1 VSRDSVPYEPAP
13 AAIELSATRD
23 GVRAVEQAAALLHAF
38 TPSEPQHG
46 ARDLA
51 ERFGMTKSTVQRIL
65 ASLESTGLLDFDE
78 RTRRYSLGV
87 GLLRIAGPF
96 LRDNDLVQA
105 ARGPMTWLR
114 DLADETVTLSIA
126 VRTSRMT
133 ISELESSYE
142 LRFATV
148 IGHPYSLRPG
158 VIGRVLLA
166 GMDKDE
172 LEWTIAAILREE
184 ANDDHSRG
192 QPQVDEATLRSSV
205 AQAAADGY
213 ATSPSEWLPG
223 ATGVAVPVRWND
235 RLVAALSLYGP
246 DIRMTSERVVELL
259 PALKTAASE
268 ISLRVARR
276 STEHDD

>member
-1 VSRDSVPYEPAP
+1 V
-13 AAIELSATRD
+13 ELPGTRD

-38 TPSEPQHG
+38 TPGEPQHG
-46 ARDLA
+46 ARELA
-51 ERFGMTKSTVQRIL
+51 ERFGMGKSTVQRIL

-133 ISELESSYE
+133 ISELQSSYE

-166 GMDKDE
+166 GMDAEE

-184 ANDDHSRG
+184 ANDENSG
-192 QPQVDEATLRSSV
+192 QPPVDEAMLRSSV

-246 DIRMTSERVVELL
+246 DIRMTSGRVVELL

-268 ISLRVARR
+268 ISLSVART

>member
-1 VSRDSVPYEPAP
+1 MSRDSVPYEPAP
-13 AAIELSATRD
+13 AAVELSATRD

-192 QPQVDEATLRSSV
+192 QPQVDESTLRSSV